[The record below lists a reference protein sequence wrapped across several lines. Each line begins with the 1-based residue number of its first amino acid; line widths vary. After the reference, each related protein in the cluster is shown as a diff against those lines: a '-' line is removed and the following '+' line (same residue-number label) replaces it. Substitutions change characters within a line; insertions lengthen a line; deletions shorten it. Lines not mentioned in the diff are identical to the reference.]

1 MPSKSN
7 RSRPAVAASRRKR
20 GKSSLQLQEKAH
32 SIDLGLAYRE
42 NFFDLVTQ
50 VVFDTE
56 NLKRRVADR
65 RRKRCSAK
73 IGPIA
78 DDLKF
83 REALRRIGT
92 FIAAATGH
100 AGADPQLPELTETWT
115 RDPERLMLFIESCV
129 AGATDAERV
138 KALRKDQV
146 LVAYHDKAARVGRRE
161 NEALKGGNSGKVKH
175 DARGKSYRRAM
186 AKDVSAQSLFDRVS
200 DGAIHKRSVRL
211 GLESGV
217 KMDAGSGEK
226 PDAATVRAIALRTP
240 HGRSR

>member
-7 RSRPAVAASRRKR
+7 RSRPAVAAARRKR

-42 NFFDLVTQ
+42 NFFDLVAQ

-56 NLKRRVADR
+56 NLQRRVADR
-65 RRKRCSAK
+65 RRKQSAAK
-73 IGPIA
+73 NYPIA
-78 DDLKF
+78 DDVKF

-100 AGADPQLPELTETWT
+100 AGSDPQLPELTEAWT
-115 RDPERLMLFIESCV
+115 RDPQRLMLFIESCV
-129 AGATDAERV
+129 AGATDTERV
-138 KALRKDQV
+138 KALRNDQV
-146 LVAYHDKAARVGRRE
+146 LVAHHDKAVREGRRE
-161 NEALKGGNSGKVKH
+161 NEALKGKNLGKVKH
-175 DARGKSYRRAM
+175 DARGKSYRRVM
-186 AKDVSAQSLFDRVS
+186 TKDVSAQSLFDGVS
-200 DGAIHKRSVRL
+200 DGAIHKRAVRL

-217 KMDAGSGEK
+217 KMDAGSCEK
-226 PDAATVRAIALRTP
+226 PDAATVRDIARVMT